1 MSRRHALIV
10 AAACWGFGTVVSK
23 EAVQHFPPVTLL
35 VIQLAASLVLLGA
48 VARFRIARVPHRLG
62 ALGILNPGVAYLLSL
77 AGLVSIDAGLS
88 VLLWAVE
95 PVMVILIAWC
105 WLGDRPSGRQSALV
119 VVAVVG
125 AGVASFA
132 GAGRSHVAGILLTVG
147 AVACC
152 ALYTVVADR
161 WMETDATLG
170 VVIAQQ
176 LWAVGPLGG
185 LVLVG
190 AAKGLLE
197 VPAVGAM
204 AWASAIGSG
213 VLYYGVAFWAF
224 LTGLRATSTTTAA
237 VSLTLIP
244 VFGLAAGAVFLGE
257 SISMMRAMAATVIV
271 VAVVRLIRVTPLP
284 TAAR

>member
-1 MSRRHALIV
+1 MSRRHALIL
-10 AAACWGFGTVVSK
+10 AAACWGFGTVASK
-23 EAVQHFPPVTLL
+23 DAVQHFPPVTLL
-35 VIQLAASLVLLGA
+35 VVQLAASLVLLGV
-48 VARFRIARVPHRLG
+48 VARFRIRETPRRLA

-95 PVMVILIAWC
+95 PVLVIVVAWL
-105 WLGDRPSGRQSALV
+105 WLGERLSGRQSVLAF
-119 VVAVVG
+119 VAVLG

-132 GAGRSHVAGILLTVG
+132 GAGPVHLAGVLLTVG

-161 WMETDATLG
+161 WMDSDATLG

-176 LWAVGPLGG
+176 LWAITPLAGF
-185 LVLVG
+185 VLIG
-190 AAKGLLE
+190 ALAGSVDL
-197 VPAVGAM
+197 PTAGA

-213 VLYYGVAFWAF
+213 VLYYGIAFWAF
-224 LTGLRATSTTTAA
+224 LTGLRATSSTTAA
-237 VSLTLIP
+237 ASLTLIP
-244 VFGLAAGAVFLGE
+244 VFGLAAGGVFLGE
-257 SISMMRAMAATVIV
+257 QVTVVRGVAAAVV
-271 VAVVRLIRVTPLP
+271 VAAVTLLIRTPSLP